1 MYMLLFFF
9 FKNINL
15 FRIVSKTYF
24 FYVFIFI
31 FISLIKHAYSRYEE
45 INILKLNYTLTKIK
59 YFS

>member
-1 MYMLLFFF
+1 MYMLLFFFF

-24 FYVFIFI
+24 FYVFI